1 VVYRLLAL
9 DLDGTT
15 LGPGLELQTPVAR
28 GVAAAQAR
36 GVHVTL
42 ATGRMFGA
50 TLPYAR
56 QLGITTPL
64 ICYQGALIR
73 DPISGEI
80 YKHVGMPGDL
90 AAEAIGMLQAAGVFM
105 IAYIDERLWVA
116 KAGPELDLYL
126 KWHPEG
132 AEVVVEPN
140 LAAVV
145 AAATM
150 RLLGQAEAVASPD
163 LAGIVAETSPT
174 KLLFVADSAVV
185 DREVEVLSRCFA
197 GRLSVVRS
205 HAIFGELTALGISK
219 GAALATLAERLGIP
233 REQVVAIGDQEND
246 LSMIS
251 WAGLGLAMDNA
262 IPAVRAAADAI
273 IPSVDEAGV
282 AWAIKRYLLNS
293 SEL

>member
-1 VVYRLLAL
+1 VGYRLLAL

-15 LGPGLELQTPVAR
+15 LGPGLELQPPVAR
-28 GVAAAQAR
+28 AIAAAQAQ

-56 QLGITTPL
+56 QLGIATPL

-73 DPISGEI
+73 DPITGEI
-80 YKHVGMPGDL
+80 YTHVGMPGDL
-90 AAEAIGMLQAAGVFM
+90 AAEAIGMLLAADVFM
-105 IAYIDERLWVA
+105 IAYIDERLWVP

-132 AEVVVEPN
+132 AEVVIEPD

-145 AAATM
+145 AATSK
-150 RLLGQAEAVASPD
+150 RLLGQGESVVSLD
-163 LAGIVAETSPT
+163 LAVTAAETPPT
-174 KLLFVADSAVV
+174 KVLFVADSAVA
-185 DREVEVLSRCFA
+185 DRQVEILSQHFA

-205 HAIFGELTALGISK
+205 HTIFGELTALGISK
-219 GAALATLAERLGIP
+219 GAALAALAERLGIP

-246 LSMIS
+246 LSMIT
-251 WAGLGLAMDNA
+251 WAGLGLAMGNA
-262 IPAVRAAADAI
+262 IPAVRAAADAV
-273 IPSVDEAGV
+273 IPPVDEAGV
-282 AWAIKRYLLNS
+282 AFAIERFILS
-293 SEL
+293 